1 MKIENINI
9 KGEAYVHCR
18 AKFYIAQDG
27 LSLDKNYTFKLGI
40 NKLIGEIDSDIWGVS
55 YCMSMYKYRKKDF
68 ILFENI
74 DVTVNNLT
82 MSLDELSKYTCYLD
96 DIYYPL
102 FNTRKSVRKL
112 IEQGIK
118 KSRLS
123 STPDEIKSFFGLD
136 SERYERRVQYVG
148 NERFRAMAAI
158 GYAHGKQ
165 VYCFPWL
172 SKKRFD
178 SYHGNITYL
187 LDMLEEL
194 GMIAI
199 VPIGE

>member
-1 MKIENINI
+1 MKINNIILKND
-9 KGEAYVHCR
+9 GYFHCKSSFYT
-18 AKFYIAQDG
+18 ATDFMSDDKEYKFTTG
-27 LSLDKNYTFKLGI
+27 V
-40 NKLIGEIDSDIWGVS
+40 NKLFGEIDSNIWAPS
-55 YCMSMYKYRKKDF
+55 YYLSMYRYRKKDF
-68 ILFENI
+68 VLFNKAE
-74 DVTVNNLT
+74 VLVNGKN
-82 MSLDELSKYTCYLD
+82 MSIDELSKYTCYLD

-118 KSRLS
+118 KSKLS

-148 NERFRAMAAI
+148 NERYRAMAAI
-158 GYAHGKQ
+158 GYAYGKQ
-165 VYCFPWL
+165 VFCFPWFTRKL
-172 SKKRFD
+172 FESF
-178 SYHGNITYL
+178 HGNLIFL

-194 GMIAI
+194 GVIAI